1 MIPALGFFVPFAI
14 RGKTAAIQIRH
25 QKFIGCVPP
34 DEDKKDAIPDTSAGG
49 MSHQSYWQC
58 SSFNRLSIAYLRLN
72 ILEADC
78 SAREGNRA
86 GVAVR
91 AAALFP
97 FAQSVVNIPCWHTP
111 KLYGRRF

>member
-14 RGKTAAIQIRH
+14 RCKMRARCKLSPKQWLGEHSGRLQ
-25 QKFIGCVPP
+25 
-34 DEDKKDAIPDTSAGG
+34 TSSKEA
-49 MSHQSYWQC
+49 QC